1 LPRQARD
8 ITPGR
13 PVYEFNTVLIWRF
26 AQPNTF
32 DLITNHDCIHDLVDP
47 VGVLKTIRFEKR
59 IIFCAILYQK

>member
-1 LPRQARD
+1 M
-8 ITPGR
+8 
-13 PVYEFNTVLIWRF
+13 NSIWRF

>member
-1 LPRQARD
+1 M
-8 ITPGR
+8 
-13 PVYEFNTVLIWRF
+13 NSIWRF

-47 VGVLKTIRFEKR
+47 VGVLKTIRFEKH